1 MLFGAN
7 KMYNGYE
14 IDILVYFQYFNFVFQ
29 LFNALPGLQKTAL
42 DLTETRRAVL
52 AKVYNEKLV
61 MYDWHLP
68 MGANEIHERTTNL
81 TRIKLE
87 KSVEM
92 LENTIQHLQNQ
103 IGIEDLTEEEVIDLQ
118 LVLLNDDDGRN
129 RSDSPEIEATGS
141 KNYQTEFVPEN
152 GESVEMEENIG
163 MQEPRVL
170 LYDSVSG
177 HMGYVLNVWF
187 HYIFHRFVKYF
198 PKYNFT

>member
-1 MLFGAN
+1 MIG
-7 KMYNGYE
+7 
-14 IDILVYFQYFNFVFQ
+14 IC
-29 LFNALPGLQKTAL
+29 
-42 DLTETRRAVL
+42 
-52 AKVYNEKLV
+52 
-61 MYDWHLP
+61 
-68 MGANEIHERTTNL
+68 L

-87 KSVEM
+87 KNVEM

-163 MQEPRVL
+163 MQAPRGL